1 MCDRHAAT
9 PCLRQACERGRAKC
23 KSVTS
28 PPQRGLPPR
37 IYLPVLAVVA
47 IAFLAVMFFF
57 LRIGFGVTGSAFGAA
72 ATPVP
77 ADTGGR
83 STR

>member
-1 MCDRHAAT
+1 MST
-9 PCLRQACERGRAKC
+9 
-23 KSVTS
+23 T
-28 PPQRGLPPR
+28 PQRGLPPR

-47 IAFLAVMFFF
+47 VVFLAVMIYF